1 MLGQLPLEHITPG
14 LVFEKVGVDHVGPL
28 YVKSGMVRRTTTV
41 KAYICLF
48 VSLSVKAVYLVIVS
62 ALTTEA
68 FIATLRIFIAR
79 RGYPSL
85 IWSDYGTNF
94 VGANR
99 ELEELHEF
107 LKQQTSETVI
117 SQLCSSNNI
126 EWRFIPERSPH
137 FGGIWESAV
146 KSAKTHLRLV
156 IHGTKLTFEEATTV
170 LAQVKACLNSRPLTP
185 VDSPDDDGIKVLT
198 PGHFLVGQPLC
209 ALPDPPASYQSG
221 SLLRRWHLCQSLVR
235 HFWRRWSTEYISTL
249 NRYTKWH
256 HKSRNLCIG
265 DVVILKDEAM
275 IPTKWPLGRVIQ
287 THPGKDD
294 LVRVATIKT
303 ARGVFKR
310 PVTKLTVLLP
320 TEEQ

>member
-1 MLGQLPLEHITPG
+1 M
-14 LVFEKVGVDHVGPL
+14 
-28 YVKSGMVRRTTTV
+28 
-41 KAYICLF
+41 
-48 VSLSVKAVYLVIVS
+48 
-62 ALTTEA
+62 
-68 FIATLRIFIAR
+68 
-79 RGYPSL
+79 
-85 IWSDYGTNF
+85 
-94 VGANR
+94 
-99 ELEELHEF
+99 
-107 LKQQTSETVI
+107 I
-117 SQLCSSNNI
+117 SQFCSSNNI

-146 KSAKTHLRLV
+146 KSAKTHLRRV
-156 IHGTKLTFEEATTV
+156 IHDTKLTFEEATTV
-170 LAQVKACLNSRPLTP
+170 LAQVEACLNSRPLTP
-185 VDSPDDDGIKVLT
+185 VDSPDDDGIEVLT

-265 DVVILKDEAM
+265 DVVILKDEVT
-275 IPTKWPLGRVIQ
+275 IPMKWPLGRVIQ

-294 LVRVATIKT
+294 LVRVATVKT
-303 ARGVFKR
+303 AHGVFKR
-310 PVTKLTVLLP
+310 PVTKLIVLLP

>member
-1 MLGQLPLEHITPG
+1 M
-14 LVFEKVGVDHVGPL
+14 
-28 YVKSGMVRRTTTV
+28 
-41 KAYICLF
+41 
-48 VSLSVKAVYLVIVS
+48 
-62 ALTTEA
+62 
-68 FIATLRIFIAR
+68 
-79 RGYPSL
+79 
-85 IWSDYGTNF
+85 
-94 VGANR
+94 
-99 ELEELHEF
+99 HEF

-117 SQLCSSNNI
+117 SQFCSSNNI
-126 EWRFIPERSPH
+126 EWRFIPERSSH

-146 KSAKTHLRLV
+146 KSAKTHLRRV
-156 IHGTKLTFEEATTV
+156 IHDTKLTFEEATTV
-170 LAQVKACLNSRPLTP
+170 LAQVEACLNSRPLTP
-185 VDSPDDDGIKVLT
+185 VDSPDNDGIEVLT

-294 LVRVATIKT
+294 LVRVATVKT

-310 PVTKLTVLLP
+310 PVTKLTVHRRMRL
-320 TEEQ
+320 